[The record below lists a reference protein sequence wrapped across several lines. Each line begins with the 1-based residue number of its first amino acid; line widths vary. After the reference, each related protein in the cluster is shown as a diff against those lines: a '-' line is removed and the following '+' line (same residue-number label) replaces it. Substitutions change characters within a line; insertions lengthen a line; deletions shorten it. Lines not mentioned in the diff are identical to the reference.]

1 MIRFFRNAL
10 MSVFVFLGLIAYKL
24 HSLDALHE
32 VFVWTVAAL
41 AFTLLSCIE
50 LVLYLLTQ
58 QASKTQPKTE
68 INKSLSEDVDCTRV

>member
-32 VFVWTVAAL
+32 VFVWAVAAL

-50 LVLYLLTQ
+50 LVLYMLTQ
-58 QASKTQPKTE
+58 RIGKTQQKTE
-68 INKSLSEDVDCTRV
+68 ITKSLSQDVDCPRA